1 MKRMKEELYQW
12 VRNMAV
18 FYILFTA
25 ILNLVPDKKYEK
37 YVRFFMGLLLIFM
50 MSTPIFS
57 LFGKGQELTGNF
69 QVYLSRENK
78 AKEEKELEN
87 LQKAYLEK
95 GYETELGKK
104 IQETLQKK
112 GIEIQGVKVNIE
124 GEQIQVVVITGENV
138 TQEQKGRIAD
148 ELVEEWGLEEGEY
161 HIQTAQYVTGTVDH
175 SASAGTSTGSGGH
188 ACVRS
193 DTPGSDTEKFVL

>member
-1 MKRMKEELYQW
+1 MKEELYQW

-69 QVYLSRENK
+69 QYGLSVIN
-78 AKEEKELEN
+78 A
-87 LQKAYLEK
+87 AYTSHTRRIRAPMGMSSPALLD
-95 GYETELGKK
+95 GYPLP
-104 IQETLQKK
+104 
-112 GIEIQGVKVNIE
+112 
-124 GEQIQVVVITGENV
+124 
-138 TQEQKGRIAD
+138 
-148 ELVEEWGLEEGEY
+148 
-161 HIQTAQYVTGTVDH
+161 
-175 SASAGTSTGSGGH
+175 S
-188 ACVRS
+188 
-193 DTPGSDTEKFVL
+193 

>member
-124 GEQIQVVVITGENV
+124 GEQI
-138 TQEQKGRIAD
+138 
-148 ELVEEWGLEEGEY
+148 
-161 HIQTAQYVTGTVDH
+161 
-175 SASAGTSTGSGGH
+175 
-188 ACVRS
+188 
-193 DTPGSDTEKFVL
+193 

>member
-95 GYETELGKK
+95 GYETEL
-104 IQETLQKK
+104 QKK

-124 GEQIQVVVITGENV
+124 GEQILVVVITGENV

-161 HIQTAQYVTGTVDH
+161 HIQTAQYGTGTVDH

-193 DTPGSDTEKFVL
+193 DTEKFVL

>member
-161 HIQTAQYVTGTVDH
+161 HIQTAQYGTVDH

-193 DTPGSDTEKFVL
+193 DTEKFVL

>member
-69 QVYLSRENK
+69 QVYLSR
-78 AKEEKELEN
+78 EN

-161 HIQTAQYVTGTVDH
+161 HIQTAQYGTGTVDH

>member
-95 GYETELGKK
+95 G
-104 IQETLQKK
+104 
-112 GIEIQGVKVNIE
+112 
-124 GEQIQVVVITGENV
+124 
-138 TQEQKGRIAD
+138 
-148 ELVEEWGLEEGEY
+148 
-161 HIQTAQYVTGTVDH
+161 
-175 SASAGTSTGSGGH
+175 
-188 ACVRS
+188 
-193 DTPGSDTEKFVL
+193 

>member
-1 MKRMKEELYQW
+1 MKEELYEW

-25 ILNLVPDKKYEK
+25 VLHLVPDKKYEK
-37 YVRFFMGLLLIFM
+37 YVRFFMGLILIFM
-50 MSTPIFS
+50 MSTPVFS
-57 LFGKGQELTGNF
+57 LFGKGQELTESF
-69 QVYLSRENK
+69 RIYLSQENK

-87 LQKAYLEK
+87 LQKAYLER

-104 IQETLQKK
+104 IQETLQEK
-112 GIEIQGVKVNIE
+112 GIKTQEVKVNIE
-124 GEQIQVVVITGENV
+124 GEQMQVVVITEKEV

-148 ELVEEWGLEEGEY
+148 ELMEEWGLEEGEY
-161 HIQTAQYVTGTVDH
+161 RIQTAQYGTGTVDY
-175 SASAGTSTGSGGH
+175 SASAGTSSGSSGH

-193 DTPGSDTEKFVL
+193 CTEKFFS

>member
-1 MKRMKEELYQW
+1 MKEELYQW

-138 TQEQKGRIAD
+138 TQEQKGRTLWQIRRSSVLAVPD
-148 ELVEEWGLEEGEY
+148 ITEPRPSGK
-161 HIQTAQYVTGTVDH
+161 TTRTGRSPCTVN
-175 SASAGTSTGSGGH
+175 TVILPTIP
-188 ACVRS
+188 C
-193 DTPGSDTEKFVL
+193 